1 MAEKQAPQK
10 QSFKKSVKH
19 AASEIEP
26 REKSIPQ
33 KPLKQQMYTGPGYKK
48 DVVDI
53 KKDKSG
59 AEKDKSVLKDILSI
73 SGQAGLFKYI
83 SQARNGIIVESL
95 ETGKRIQAFSTMK
108 VNSLKDIA
116 VFTSQ
121 DEILLEEVFKK
132 ISDKESGGTSI
143 NHKSAPEELKS
154 YFLKILPDYDQ
165 ERVYISDIKKMIN
178 WYNILQKHDLLKFEK
193 EKTGT
198 ETKTKAK
205 TKDKT
210 ETEPETEAKTK
221 EKAESKARTM
231 IKDKTEAERDAEA
244 KTKVKTETKAGAKAD
259 TAVKPAASRKSK
271 PGPKS

>member
-33 KPLKQQMYTGPGYKK
+33 KPLKQKMYAGPGYKK

-53 KKDKSG
+53 IKDQPG
-59 AEKDKSVLKDILSI
+59 DEEDKSVLKDILAI

-143 NHKSAPEELKS
+143 DHKSAPEELKS

-165 ERVYISDIKKMIN
+165 QRVYISDIKKMIN

-193 EKTGT
+193 VKAGAEAKAKAKA
-198 ETKTKAK
+198 EAKTKTKTKTKTKVKTATKARSK

-210 ETEPETEAKTK
+210 EAEP
-221 EKAESKARTM
+221 
-231 IKDKTEAERDAEA
+231 DAEA
-244 KTKVKTETKAGAKAD
+244 IG
-259 TAVKPAASRKSK
+259 
-271 PGPKS
+271 